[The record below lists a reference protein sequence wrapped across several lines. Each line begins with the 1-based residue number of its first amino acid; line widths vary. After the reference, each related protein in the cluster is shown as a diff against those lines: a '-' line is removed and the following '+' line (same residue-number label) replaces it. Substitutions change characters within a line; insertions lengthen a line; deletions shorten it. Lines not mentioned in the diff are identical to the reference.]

1 MGETELKDKVDR
13 IAATHE
19 QELEEQVWR
28 LRKEYDVKAKSAEE
42 EIALKREL
50 LESEHQRLT
59 ELEKEVQL
67 KLTELQKEK
76 ADLTVSNAVE
86 TSKRIESTVSKI
98 GASVSCQTEL
108 MLFNDLLR
116 ESKANNQKP
125 PKMSK
130 TEISSKMYDDA
141 DENSGPENDDSP

>member
-1 MGETELKDKVDR
+1 MGETELKDRVDR

-19 QELEEQVWR
+19 QKLEKERRRFEQEFEEQVWR

-42 EIALKREL
+42 EISLKREL
-50 LESEHQRLT
+50 LESEHRRLT

-86 TSKRIESTVSKI
+86 TSERIKSTVSKI
-98 GASVSCQTEL
+98 GASVSCQTKP

-116 ESKANNQKP
+116 ESKAN
-125 PKMSK
+125 
-130 TEISSKMYDDA
+130 
-141 DENSGPENDDSP
+141 